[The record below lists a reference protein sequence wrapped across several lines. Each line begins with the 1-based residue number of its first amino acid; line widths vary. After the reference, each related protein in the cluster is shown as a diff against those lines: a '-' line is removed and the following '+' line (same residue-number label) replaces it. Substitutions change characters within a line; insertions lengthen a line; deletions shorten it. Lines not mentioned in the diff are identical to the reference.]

1 MEDTN
6 QAREKLRRTVVEK
19 ENEIEELER
28 KLSSMDKAK
37 RRVEA
42 QRDDLQIELDGMAS
56 QVANVSNIQNRYER
70 DLATLREQIVQ
81 ANTEKDN
88 ANATARAAE
97 QRAYQYK
104 TDKEAFESDLEQART
119 TARRNMAEIE
129 RLTGEAAHSADIEEL
144 MKQRRVMQEQINE
157 LKTQV
162 EELNDELYEEEKRN
176 NHLSGQL
183 VEFNNLKEKHAREI
197 EEVEEN
203 ANSRVQRIRSDM
215 IEKQDELDAALR
227 KAKAESQRR
236 AVIERSLQEKQ
247 LNLDTANNSLNE
259 LGKQIDHLRKKLN
272 EHDEAAAKYAE
283 AAKRSEELEKL
294 LEALRRSNSGSLEDL
309 QSQIDQLTR
318 ERRVLQGELA
328 DQQVEIDA
336 LSRSERA
343 AITARN
349 QQIERINMLESEIDG
364 HILAE
369 DEAKQKAAI
378 AEQNYAKANIDLETL
393 KSELENMQA
402 DLLACRRKI
411 TAMEDEHQENVH
423 EISRK
428 HMQHK
433 QGWVKEK
440 ERIDEEKMALK
451 KQADQINRELKKLRP
466 KCQDMENQLIE
477 KDDKIAGLE
486 TDTRRGQAQLRRLKN
501 ENADLKEDIERLKN
515 RNQRLVLEIEEMTS
529 TLIG

>member
-1 MEDTN
+1 M
-6 QAREKLRRTVVEK
+6 VELCP
-19 ENEIEELER
+19 NPFP
-28 KLSSMDKAK
+28 S
-37 RRVEA
+37 
-42 QRDDLQIELDGMAS
+42 
-56 QVANVSNIQNRYER
+56 
-70 DLATLREQIVQ
+70 
-81 ANTEKDN
+81 
-88 ANATARAAE
+88 
-97 QRAYQYK
+97 
-104 TDKEAFESDLEQART
+104 
-119 TARRNMAEIE
+119 
-129 RLTGEAAHSADIEEL
+129 
-144 MKQRRVMQEQINE
+144 
-157 LKTQV
+157 
-162 EELNDELYEEEKRN
+162 
-176 NHLSGQL
+176 
-183 VEFNNLKEKHAREI
+183 
-197 EEVEEN
+197 
-203 ANSRVQRIRSDM
+203 
-215 IEKQDELDAALR
+215 
-227 KAKAESQRR
+227 
-236 AVIERSLQEKQ
+236 
-247 LNLDTANNSLNE
+247 
-259 LGKQIDHLRKKLN
+259 
-272 EHDEAAAKYAE
+272 
-283 AAKRSEELEKL
+283 
-294 LEALRRSNSGSLEDL
+294 
-309 QSQIDQLTR
+309 R

-486 TDTRRGQAQLRRLKN
+486 TDTRRGQAQLRRLKG
-501 ENADLKEDIERLKN
+501 ER
-515 RNQRLVLEIEEMTS
+515 
-529 TLIG
+529 GH